1 MIDRGEMTWA
11 KAMGLKACVVA
22 VRYVKKFVPGCDLI
36 VDPFCGK
43 GSILA
48 VANEFGLDSLGVE
61 ISTKRSKDA
70 LQLKTNTLDSEPEGK
85 NRRKQRV
92 QETTVPAL
100 NAGLQ
105 EDPEQQQQQQMGSPS
120 NIDGELA

>member
-92 QETTVPAL
+92 QEAAPAL
-100 NAGLQ
+100 NVDPQ
-105 EDPEQQQQQQMGSPS
+105 EDPEQQQQLGFPS
-120 NIDGELA
+120 IIDGELE